1 MEPEAAAAV
10 CVNAMASKPKQA
22 GGRRP
27 EPILS
32 TGPGARMSEEQ
43 KALLRRLAFDGY
55 EADAFSEQLTQ
66 AEAAKRIAML
76 QAKLKLM
83 DEPPHTL

>member
-1 MEPEAAAAV
+1 MTAA
-10 CVNAMASKPKQA
+10 PKRSRKSA
-22 GGRRP
+22 RK
-27 EPILS
+27 PILS
-32 TGPGARMSEEQ
+32 TGPGERMSAAQ
-43 KALLRRLAFDGY
+43 KKLLRQLAFEGY
-55 EADAFSEQLTQ
+55 EPEAFSEQLTQ

>member
-1 MEPEAAAAV
+1 MSAAQKKLLRQLAFEGYEPE
-10 CVNAMASKPKQA
+10 
-22 GGRRP
+22 
-27 EPILS
+27 
-32 TGPGARMSEEQ
+32 
-43 KALLRRLAFDGY
+43 
-55 EADAFSEQLTQ
+55 AFSEQLTQ

>member
-1 MEPEAAAAV
+1 MAAK
-10 CVNAMASKPKQA
+10 SKKLT
-22 GGRRP
+22 RRP

-32 TGPGARMSEEQ
+32 TGGGVRMTVEQ
-43 KALLRRLAFDGY
+43 RTLLRQLARDGY
-55 EADAFSEQLTQ
+55 EPEAFSEQLTQ
-66 AEAAKRIAML
+66 AEAATRIAML